1 MIRKSLV
8 LPALL
13 GMLVPVLAS
22 CGMVGDSGGD
32 GDAIVV
38 GTTDKLELTEENPA
52 PLDPAT
58 AYDINSWNILQNTF
72 QTLMRMPRT
81 GSEPEP
87 DAAERCAFAD
97 RLSEQYRCTLRDGL
111 TFTNGHDLTAE
122 DVKFSVERMLKIKN
136 PNGPFPLLANVDTVE
151 TPDELTVVFH
161 LKTPDATFPLKL
173 ATPAAAIVDSEVY
186 EKNKLYEGFEIA
198 GSGPYSLKVEHED
211 DVATKAVYT
220 GNGDY
225 KGEVEPQ
232 NDGVEVR
239 YFDTSQHMEDAIS
252 GGDIDVMGR
261 SLKPEQINRLDE
273 GTDGDVSLFET
284 PGAEIA
290 YLVFDVENPTV
301 KDRAVRQ
308 ATAEVIDRTKLAR
321 DVYQRTVEPLYAMI
335 PRGIIGH
342 NTAFHDSYGDR
353 PDPGA
358 ARELLRE
365 AGVETPVELT
375 LNYTTDHYSETT
387 KAEFE
392 ELRDQLNK
400 SGLFD
405 VTIKGETWETY
416 KKNYAEN
423 RYAVYGLHWYPD
435 FPDPDTFTAPFVGE
449 ENFTYNNY
457 ESSVIEDLIPRTRQE
472 AQRERT
478 TDSFER
484 VQDVLATDVPY
495 LPLWQGKQYIA
506 ARDTVTGAEWALN
519 SSSTLQLWELR
530 RGLSE

>member
-13 GMLVPVLAS
+13 GMLAPVLAS

-32 GDAIVV
+32 GDAITV
-38 GTTDKLELTEENPA
+38 GTTDRLELTEENPA

-58 AYDINSWNILQNTF
+58 AYDINSWNVLHNTF

-87 DAAERCAFAD
+87 DAAERCVFAD
-97 RLSEQYRCTLRDGL
+97 RRSEQYRCTLRDGL

-122 DVKFSVERMLKIKN
+122 DVKFSIERMLKIKYD
-136 PNGPFPLLANVDTVE
+136 NGPYSLLTNVDTVE
-151 TPDELTVVFH
+151 TPDERTVVFH

-186 EKNKLYEGFEIA
+186 AKDELYDGFEIA
-198 GSGPYSLKVEHED
+198 GSGPYSLEVEHEN

-220 GNGDY
+220 GNEDY
-225 KGEVEPQ
+225 KGEVDPQ

-239 YFDTSQHMEDAIS
+239 YFDDAKSMEDSIS
-252 GGDIDVMGR
+252 AGDIDVMGR

-273 GTDGDVSLFET
+273 GDSDVNLFET

-290 YLVFDVENPTV
+290 YLVFDVQNPTV
-301 KDRAVRQ
+301 EDVAVRR
-308 ATAEVIDRTKLAR
+308 AMAELIDRTKLAR
-321 DVYQRTVEPLYAMI
+321 DVYKRTVEPLFAMI

-342 NTAFHDSYGDR
+342 NTAFHDAYGDR
-353 PDPGA
+353 PDVDS
-358 ARELLRE
+358 ARALLRE
-365 AGVETPVELT
+365 ADVETPVRLT
-375 LNYTTDHYSETT
+375 LNYTTDHYGETT

-392 ELRDQLNK
+392 ELRDQLNQ

-405 VTIKGETWETY
+405 ADIKGETWETF
-416 KKNYAEN
+416 KKGYADN

-435 FPDPDTFTAPFVGE
+435 FPDPDTFTASFVGA
-449 ENFTYNNY
+449 ENFTHNNY
-457 ESSVIEDLIPRTRQE
+457 GSSVIEDLIPRTRQE

-484 VQDVLATDVPY
+484 IQDVLASDVPY

-519 SSSTLQLWELR
+519 SSSTLQLWELG

>member
-13 GMLVPVLAS
+13 GMLAPVLAS
-22 CGMVGDSGGD
+22 CGMVGGSGGG
-32 GDAIVV
+32 GDAISV
-38 GTTDKLELTEENPA
+38 GTTDKLELTDENPA

-58 AYDINSWNILQNTF
+58 AYDINSWNVLHNTF
-72 QTLMRMPRT
+72 QTLMRMPRS

-87 DAAERCAFAD
+87 DAAEQCVFTD
-97 RLSEQYRCTLRDGL
+97 RRSEQYRCTLRDGL

-122 DVKFSVERMLKIKN
+122 DVKFSIERMLKIKY
-136 PNGPFPLLANVDTVE
+136 PNGPFSLLTNVDTVE
-151 TPDELTVVFH
+151 TPDARTVVFH
-161 LKTPDATFPLKL
+161 LKSPDATFPLKL

-186 EKNKLYEGFEIA
+186 EKDQLHEGFEIA
-198 GSGPYSLKVEHED
+198 GSGPYSLRVEHDD
-211 DVATKAVYT
+211 DVATKAVYS
-220 GNGDY
+220 GNDDY
-225 KGEVEPQ
+225 KGEVERQ
-232 NDGVEVR
+232 NDAVEVR
-239 YFDTSQHMEDAIS
+239 YFDSSKSMEDAIS
-252 GGDIDVMGR
+252 GGDIDAMTR
-261 SLKPEQINRLDE
+261 SLQPEQINRLDDA
-273 GTDGDVSLFET
+273 DGDVRLYET

-290 YLVFDVENPTV
+290 YLVFDVQNPTV
-301 KDRAVRQ
+301 RDRAVRR
-308 ATAEVIDRTKLAR
+308 AMAEVIDRTKLAR
-321 DVYQRTVEPLYAMI
+321 DVYRRTVDPLFAMI

-342 NTAFHDSYGDR
+342 NTAFHDAYGDR
-353 PDPGA
+353 PDVGS

-365 AGVETPVELT
+365 AGVETPVKLT
-375 LNYTTDHYSETT
+375 LNYTTDHYGETT
-387 KAEFE
+387 KTEFE
-392 ELRDQLNK
+392 ELRDQLNE

-405 VTIKGETWETY
+405 TAIKGETWETY
-416 KKNYAEN
+416 KKGYAEN

-435 FPDPDTFTAPFVGE
+435 FPDPDTFTGPFVGE

-457 ESSVIEDLIPRTRQE
+457 TSAVIEDLIPRTRQE

-484 VQDVLATDVPY
+484 IQDVLATDVPY

-530 RGLSE
+530 RGLGE